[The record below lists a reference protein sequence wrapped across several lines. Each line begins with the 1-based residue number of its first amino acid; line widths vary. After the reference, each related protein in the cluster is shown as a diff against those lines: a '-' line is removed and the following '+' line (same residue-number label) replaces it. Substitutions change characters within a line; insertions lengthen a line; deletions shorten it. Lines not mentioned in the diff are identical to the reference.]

1 MEQDTR
7 WHQRLENYSKA
18 LGQLEK
24 AVTLSKERELSDLEE
39 QGLIQA
45 FEFTHELSWN
55 LLKDYLIYQGNSS
68 ITGSRDA
75 TREAFRLGLI
85 SDGENWMEMIKSR
98 NQSSHT
104 YNEGIAEEISSKI
117 IENYH
122 QLFRKL
128 EEKMYELKARNE

>member
-55 LLKDYLIYQGNSS
+55 LLKDYLIFQGNSS

-104 YNEGIAEEISSKI
+104 YNEGIAEEISTKI
-117 IENYH
+117 TENYY
-122 QLFRKL
+122 QLFKEL
-128 EEKMYELKARNE
+128 QDKMYEFKAKDE

>member
-1 MEQDTR
+1 MEHDMR
-7 WHQRLENYSKA
+7 CHQRLENYSKA

-55 LLKDYLIYQGNSS
+55 LLKDYLIFQGNSS

-98 NQSSHT
+98 NQSSYS

-117 IENYH
+117 TENYC
-122 QLFRKL
+122 QLFKQL
-128 EEKMYELKARNE
+128 QEKMYEFKAKDQ

>member
-1 MEQDTR
+1 MEQGTR

-55 LLKDYLIYQGNSS
+55 LLKDYLIFQGNSS
-68 ITGSRDA
+68 ITGYRDA

-104 YNEGIAEEISSKI
+104 YNEGIAEEISTKI
-117 IENYH
+117 TENYY
-122 QLFRKL
+122 QLFKEL
-128 EEKMYELKARNE
+128 QDKMYEFKAKDE

>member
-1 MEQDTR
+1 MEQDMR

-18 LGQLEK
+18 LGQLKK
-24 AVTLSKERELSDLEE
+24 AVALSKERELSDLEE

-55 LLKDYLIYQGNSS
+55 LLKDYLVFQGNSS

-104 YNEGIAEEISSKI
+104 YNEGIAEEISTKI
-117 IENYH
+117 TANYYP
-122 QLFRKL
+122 LFKEL
-128 EEKMYELKARNE
+128 EEKMYEFKAKYQ

>member
-1 MEQDTR
+1 MEQDVR

-24 AVTLSKERELSDLEE
+24 AVSLSQERELSDLEE

-55 LLKDYLIYQGNSS
+55 LLKDYLIFQGNSS

-85 SDGENWMEMIKSR
+85 ADGENWMEMIKSR

-104 YNEGIAEEISSKI
+104 YNEAVADEISSRI
-117 IENYH
+117 TENYH
-122 QLFRKL
+122 QLFKAL
-128 EEKMYELKARNE
+128 EDKMYELKAKNP

>member
-1 MEQDTR
+1 MEQDMR

-18 LGQLEK
+18 LRQLEK
-24 AVTLSKERELSDLEE
+24 AVILSKGRELSDLEE

-55 LLKDYLIYQGNSS
+55 LLKDYLIFQGNSS

-104 YNEGIAEEISSKI
+104 YNESIAEEISTKI
-117 IENYH
+117 TEHYY
-122 QLFRKL
+122 QLFKEL
-128 EEKMYELKARNE
+128 EEKMYEFKAKDQ

>member
-1 MEQDTR
+1 MR
-7 WHQRLENYSKA
+7 CHQRLENYSKA

-55 LLKDYLIYQGNSS
+55 LLKDYLIFQGNSS

-98 NQSSHT
+98 NQSSYS

-117 IENYH
+117 TENYC
-122 QLFRKL
+122 QLFKQL
-128 EEKMYELKARNE
+128 QEKMYEFKAKDQ

>member
-1 MEQDTR
+1 MEHDMR

-55 LLKDYLIYQGNSS
+55 LLKDYLIFQGNSS

-75 TREAFRLGLI
+75 TREAFRMGLI

-104 YNEGIAEEISSKI
+104 YNEIIAEEISTKI
-117 IENYH
+117 TENYH
-122 QLFRKL
+122 QLFKQL
-128 EEKMYELKARNE
+128 EEKMYEFKGKDL

>member
-1 MEQDTR
+1 MEHDMR

-18 LGQLEK
+18 LGQLEM

-55 LLKDYLIYQGNSS
+55 LLKDYLIFQGNSS

-117 IENYH
+117 TENYY
-122 QLFRKL
+122 QLFKEL
-128 EEKMYELKARNE
+128 EEKMYEFKAKDL